1 MPAVGGVARRA
12 TLINQ
17 EMQKN
22 PHTLVLDAG
31 DSLVGDQDPALKT
44 QGKSS
49 VEAMNRLG
57 YDAMALG
64 PADLAL
70 GLAALRAR
78 MAEAKFPLLSA
89 NAVVTG
95 TEELVA
101 KPYAIRDFAGHRV
114 AVVGLSGGN
123 GTAEIGV
130 RDPLAAAQKIV
141 PRRAKRPTSS
151 SSSRT
156 LAR

>member
-12 TLINQ
+12 TTINQ
-17 EMQKN
+17 EKKKN
-22 PHTLVLDAG
+22 PYTLVLDAG

-70 GLAALRAR
+70 GLETLRAR
-78 MAEAKFPLLSA
+78 MAEAKFPMLSA

-95 TEELVA
+95 TEELGGEA
-101 KPYAIRDFAGHRV
+101 LHR
-114 AVVGLSGGN
+114 
-123 GTAEIGV
+123 
-130 RDPLAAAQKIV
+130 P
-141 PRRAKRPTSS
+141 
-151 SSSRT
+151 
-156 LAR
+156 